1 MQCKWYGCKS
11 GTGNSGFY
19 TLGHPWKCINW
30 SPVLNI
36 SQITDFL
43 MITQRRIN
51 LKSEK
56 KKINFDISKL

>member
-30 SPVLNI
+30 SPVLNR

-56 KKINFDISKL
+56 K